1 MNTLSY
7 TIAYHMFNKNTKKS
21 FIFVFVKFVV

>member
-1 MNTLSY
+1 
-7 TIAYHMFNKNTKKS
+7 MFDKNTKKKS